1 MLAVAPL
8 HPLLEMKRID
18 SLDQL
23 QSFFNTIVSPTTMM
37 KQHQTVNGL
46 TKPMDDKGKTVCFI
60 FVGLRVIKRRQQA
73 ILMVKVDDE
82 FSMTYLIV
90 ETF

>member
-8 HPLLEMKRID
+8 HPLLKMKRID

-23 QSFFNTIVSPTTMM
+23 QSLFNTIVSSTTMM

-46 TKPMDDKGKTVCFI
+46 TKLMNDRGK
-60 FVGLRVIKRRQQA
+60 
-73 ILMVKVDDE
+73 
-82 FSMTYLIV
+82 IV
-90 ETF
+90 RESH